1 MIETCTPYRHKME
14 RKRQK
19 KDADSLKD
27 RQTKD
32 EKTKTD
38 KRYRERQ
45 KIHQRHR
52 DVQKRETQRQTD
64 NR

>member
-1 MIETCTPYRHKME
+1 MIETCTLYRHKME

-45 KIHQRHR
+45 KIH
-52 DVQKRETQRQTD
+52 
-64 NR
+64 